1 MQHLLYHWSEWIASA
16 GYEILLFLVALMA
29 VLLFRQRQQR
39 EMSQL
44 IQNSPLAMLLINES
58 NGNLVHANR
67 AAMQM
72 LGIRWV
78 GKRYVYPA
86 PVTPEQILTLLN
98 QFGGL
103 SFRNHSYHWQVSEQ
117 HSLQLMLNGRK
128 SQYHGSR
135 VWVVYAVPQQ
145 KSQEENQLEQT
156 SLQMAKVALDS
167 LSELIFIKDN
177 DDRLIGSNR
186 AFSNF
191 WQGRIDEGSVV
202 IKGGMRG
209 RRNERRWTTDPE
221 GRGCLLETSQTI
233 MMSEQG
239 EVLGTL
245 GISHD
250 VTDWYKMQQDLR
262 DEMDKRKGT
271 EAELAQRDTI
281 LQSLLDS
288 SPDAIGIF
296 NENKVYQACNQ
307 AFASALGIDDYRNLI
322 GYKAEDILPEEVY
335 SRFAQCDDQVIGQGK
350 SVRYVDHMFDD
361 YGETW
366 LDVVKSPYRDPT
378 TGTRGVLVLARDV
391 TERHLAERRLE
402 EMNEELEKLSFL
414 DSLTTIANRR
424 HFDDKLETFWNLH
437 IRSQSPLTVLLV
449 DIDYFKLFNDNY
461 GHQQGDSALIEV
473 AAAFQT
479 VLTRSTDCVARYG
492 GEEFAFI
499 LPETDSHGA
508 RVIASGI
515 HQAIERLAIRH
526 DYSQIGNTLTL
537 SVGVATHVPQ
547 AGERPGQ
554 VINWADQALYQAKEQ
569 GRNRTCYYQ
578 VTD

>member
-78 GKRYVYPA
+78 GKRYMYPA